1 VVPRHAPQAHAST
14 PASSSARIRSAGT
27 RRLHAE
33 GATVIL
39 LDRDGKLLKPA
50 VAELG
55 NRCETVTC
63 DVADHAGIA
72 AVIGDASARH
82 GRLDVL
88 VTAAGVDDASFITGA
103 VLPVDAGW
111 TAA

>member
-1 VVPRHAPQAHAST
+1 MERFQSRVALITGAASGIGLAT
-14 PASSSARIRSAGT
+14 A

-39 LDRDGKLLKPA
+39 LDRDGELLKAA

-55 NRCETVTC
+55 GRSEAVTC
-63 DVADHAGIA
+63 DVADHVGVA
-72 AVIGDASARH
+72 AVIGDVSTRY

-88 VTAAGVDDASFITGA
+88 VTAAGVDQGA
-103 VLPVDAGW
+103 
-111 TAA
+111 